1 MRLNEVMSYTDGI
14 FKRLS
19 ELDGFTLWTEDQAL
33 KLDLEYLM
41 NHSGQKTI
49 SPLVRSMLAED
60 KTLSEEALNKL
71 AEVVYMI
78 NGSNWKYQF
87 KYIEVEY
94 NPIHNYSMDELET
107 PDLTT
112 KSESKAK
119 SKQTTTETGDDTQ
132 KTYGFNSES
141 PVNAGKNDSATKT
154 ITEGAMDDNQAIN
167 ETTQTGTRKLHREG
181 NIGVTT
187 SSQMLEGDAKFWDNW
202 NLWNKVMAAIDKI
215 LVLDIY

>member
-1 MRLNEVMSYTDGI
+1 MRLNEVMTVDDGI

-19 ELDGFTLWTEDQAL
+19 QLSGFTLWTEDLAL
-33 KLDLEYLM
+33 KLDLEYLY
-41 NHSGQKTI
+41 NHSGQKI
-49 SPLVRSMLAED
+49 VSPLVKSLLAGD
-60 KTLSEEALNKL
+60 AKLSDEALNKL
-71 AEVVYMI
+71 AEVVYAV

-112 KSESKAK
+112 ESKSKA
-119 SKQTTTETGDDTQ
+119 SMKQTVSDTGDSID
-132 KTYGFNSES
+132 KTYGFNSED
-141 PVNAGKNDSATKT
+141 PVNAGKSDNSNVS
-154 ITEGAMDDNQAIN
+154 ITEGSMDDNQAENI
-167 ETTQTGTRKLHREG
+167 TTQTGTRKLHREG